1 MRDFHQPGRSP
12 AYSGQGMAATSQPL
26 ATHTALEVLRNGGNA
41 MDAALAAVAVQCVVE
56 PGSTGIGGDCFC
68 LYAPGGSVSQLTAFN
83 GSGTAPAAASV
94 AALNALGVTELDKHT
109 AHSVTVPGAVDAW
122 FQLHARHGSVPMAEL
137 LQPAIGYAGDG
148 FALGART
155 AFDFAGVESVLAAEP
170 STAAVFLPGG
180 RLPKAGELLKQPQL
194 AASLHAIADGG
205 ADAFYRADI
214 AADIV
219 SYLNEKGGLHTRA
232 DFEAYTGQFVTP
244 ISSTFRGRRV
254 HQCPPNGQGVI
265 ALLLLNMISEI
276 DTYDSPLSPERVHR
290 EIEACRLAYT
300 ARNTFLADPDH
311 SAVPVEEILSADYAD
326 ALRAQ
331 IDPERAR
338 EQGLDVGIGSHPNTV
353 YLTVVDKDRNVCS
366 LINTLFYGFGSG
378 LTAPQSGVVLQNRGF
393 GFSMDPTHPNAL
405 APNKRP
411 MHTIIPGMV
420 SEGDK
425 VVMSYGVMGGHY
437 QAFGHMQFLTRMYD
451 YGCNPQSAMDLPRFM
466 VDPDTGEVE
475 IESTVDQALRD
486 GLVARGHRLVTP
498 SVPVGGS
505 QAIAIDWEQGTLCG
519 GSDPRKDGCALGY

>member
-1 MRDFHQPGRSP
+1 
-12 AYSGQGMAATSQPL
+12 MAATSQPL
-26 ATHTALEVLRNGGNA
+26 ATHAALDMLRRGGNA

-68 LYAPGGSVSQLTAFN
+68 LYAPEGRTDLTAFN

-94 AALNALGVTELDKHT
+94 AALAALGITEMDKNSAHAVTI
-109 AHSVTVPGAVDAW
+109 PGAVDAW
-122 FQLHARHGSVPMAEL
+122 YQLHAKHGSVPMAEIL
-137 LQPAIGYAGDG
+137 APANDYARNG

-155 AFDFAGVESVLAAEP
+155 AFDFAGCKDLLAAEE
-170 STAAVFLPGG
+170 STAAIFLRDGET
-180 RLPKAGELLKQPQL
+180 PKAGQVLAQPQL
-194 AASLHAIADGG
+194 ADTLEAIAREG
-205 ADAFYRADI
+205 ADAFYKGAV
-214 AADIV
+214 AEDIV
-219 SYLNEKGGLHTRA
+219 GYLQGKGGLHTLD
-232 DFEAYTGQFVTP
+232 DFANYSGQFVTP
-244 ISSTFRGRRV
+244 ISAEFRGRRV

-265 ALLLLNMISEI
+265 ALLLLNIMSEI
-276 DTYDSPLSPERVHR
+276 ETYDGPISVERMHR

-300 ARNTFLADPDH
+300 ARNTFVADPDH
-311 SAVPVEEILSADYAD
+311 AEVPVEELLSSQYAEQ
-326 ALRAQ
+326 LRAQ
-331 IDPERAR
+331 IDPNRAR

-393 GFSMDPTHPNAL
+393 GFSLDADHPNAL

-425 VVMSYGVMGGHY
+425 VVMAYGVMGGHY

-451 YGCNPQSAMDLPRFM
+451 YGCDPQAAMDLPRYM

-475 IESTVDQALRD
+475 MESTVPSAIRDALT
-486 GLVARGHRLVTP
+486 ARGHRLVTP
-498 SVPVGGS
+498 TVPVGGS
-505 QAIAIDWEQGTLCG
+505 QAIAIDWSEGSLCG
-519 GSDPRKDGCALGY
+519 GSDPRKDGYALGY